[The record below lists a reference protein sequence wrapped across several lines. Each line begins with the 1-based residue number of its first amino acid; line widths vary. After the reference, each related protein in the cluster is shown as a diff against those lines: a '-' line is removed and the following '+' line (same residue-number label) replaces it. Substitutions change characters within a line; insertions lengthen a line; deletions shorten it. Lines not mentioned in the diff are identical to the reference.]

1 MAARRRTTGNLDE
14 ELFLEVDK
22 YYLGSDFDRNEDS
35 LLVYGVLRAAVE
47 ENVERLKSLVRRG
60 KAININDSSGNTPL
74 HVAVIK
80 NNSEIL
86 DFLLEQPNLDI
97 NARNFAG
104 ETPLL
109 LAIKLAR
116 LEAASKLVCAGANV
130 NVQNYEHVTPLHLAV
145 TYPELAHQLIL
156 NGAQIDA
163 RDYSGDTPLHDA
175 VAEECLETVCMLLYY
190 NADANVNGVNNMTP
204 FMKAIVSRNVDI
216 QFVLLDFVADFS
228 VETYD
233 NVSTLAMALIHRS
246 PFVEQIVLGGAN
258 VNYAYGYDMVDA
270 FSLCLQYPNWKNFQ
284 LIWDRLKYDADDMS
298 LGSVLWRIGG
308 TLRKEHFKQYIDVI
322 IDSDNIDQAV
332 ESLNTAEDFYMVIV
346 RFCDFFHQQSI
357 EQLTRLTCRLLERGY
372 VLTSFDMSKIF
383 LHYGYCELYKIM
395 LHMDMK
401 FIGMRPP
408 DTSRLIF
415 DVNTKMQVLLDQLV
429 SIINIEYLHNS
440 IYQLLDYCIY
450 PKLMNAYLDLQR
462 DDYVTFKILH
472 LPKVPSLLELA
483 RNKAREFIIERFK
496 VKNSREFYTIINYLE
511 MSRVYKQIL
520 SFEKILY
527 KPHYVKMLLRNRLKV
542 LC

>member
-1 MAARRRTTGNLDE
+1 MSTRRRTSNLDE

-22 YYLGSDFDRNEDS
+22 HYLGSDFDRNEDS
-35 LLVYGVLRAAVE
+35 LLVYGVLRATVE
-47 ENVERLKSLVRRG
+47 ENVERVKSLVRRG

-74 HVAVIK
+74 HVVVIK
-80 NNSEIL
+80 N
-86 DFLLEQPNLDI
+86 
-97 NARNFAG
+97 
-104 ETPLL
+104 
-109 LAIKLAR
+109 K
-116 LEAASKLVCAGANV
+116 
-130 NVQNYEHVTPLHLAV
+130 
-145 TYPELAHQLIL
+145 
-156 NGAQIDA
+156 
-163 RDYSGDTPLHDA
+163 DYSGDAPLHDA

-190 NADANVNGVNNMTP
+190 NADANANGVNNMTP
-204 FMKAIVSRNVDI
+204 FMKALVARNVDI
-216 QFVLLDFVADFS
+216 QLVLLDFVSDFN

-233 NVSTLAMALIHRS
+233 NVSTLAMAITHRS
-246 PFVEQIVLGGAN
+246 PFVEQIILGGAD

-284 LIWDRLKYDADDMS
+284 LVWERLKYDADDMS

-308 TLRKEHFKQYIDVI
+308 TLRKEHFKQYLDVI
-322 IDSDNIDQAV
+322 IDSDNVDQAV

-401 FIGMRPP
+401 FIGRRPP

-483 RNKAREFIIERFK
+483 RNKAREFIVERFK
-496 VKNSREFYTIINYLE
+496 VRNSREFYTIINYLE

-527 KPHYVKMLLRNRLKV
+527 KPHYVKMLMANRLKI